1 MRRFTSVLMLFSLLL
16 MAGGLMGVAVSAWP
30 VWVTETSAQS
40 EPPVRTLALQTPF
53 KPEDPTQTSA
63 PEVTSEPEGPGMV
76 VEPTPTDLPTALPD
90 THFGRPLLDF
100 PQEKIQLRF
109 EPGEKINGGQA
120 IRLAFVPGQACD
132 FGAGRACVS
141 SHLGGQVILL
151 TIHSG
156 LGGEGDR
163 LRNAIEGTGLD
174 SAGLAMAQI
183 HANMAA
189 LRGAAVR
196 LTMGDAQV
204 DGLELAALARVPSMD
219 VKRYFDLSFDDA
231 LQMVAVENSP
241 VQALLDTGEPLLA
254 FEICGWR
261 VPSEV
266 AGLGTTP
273 TTSSIYLGLI
283 RFRAQPAP

>member
-16 MAGGLMGVAVSAWP
+16 MAGGLMGVAVSALP

-40 EPPVRTLALQTPF
+40 EPPVRTLVLQTPF
-53 KPEDPTQTSA
+53 KPEDPTPTSA
-63 PEVTSEPEGPGMV
+63 PKVTLEPDGPGMV
-76 VEPTPTDLPTALPD
+76 VEPAPTDLPTALPD
-90 THFGRPLLDF
+90 SHFAGRLLDF

-109 EPGEKINGGQA
+109 EPGEKVNGGQA
-120 IRLAFVPGQACD
+120 IRLAFVPGQVCD
-132 FGAGRACVS
+132 FGVGRACVS
-141 SHLGGQVILL
+141 RHRSGQVILL

-163 LRNAIEGTGLD
+163 LRNVIEGTGLD
-174 SAGLAMAQI
+174 SAGLTMAQI

-189 LRGAAVR
+189 LNGAAVR
-196 LTMGDAQV
+196 LTLGDALV

-231 LQMVAVENSP
+231 LQMVAVENAP
-241 VQALLDTGEPLLA
+241 IQALLDSREPLLA

-261 VPSEV
+261 VASEV
-266 AGLGTTP
+266 SGLGTTP

-283 RFRAQPAP
+283 RLRSQPAP